1 MDFKFKKTAA
11 FHLSLLLIVPMG
23 ASVYSEENPS
33 EEQTEQTEQTE
44 DEQEQEEEKE
54 EKSTKKKKKKK
65 SEEKPRTEA
74 EAFALMTKVAGND
87 KLELYKNE
95 KEYTLCLKDLRT
107 GKMWWSNPVD
117 LEQSNAKKGQKNEL
131 ASGIQLIYAKPYD
144 RSTTIQNNKGKGKT
158 KMTDIPNG
166 VKYEYKFSD
175 PGITVP
181 VEVTLED
188 DHLKVYVDKQTIKE
202 AYSSPID
209 GQLIT
214 NLAFFTTFG
223 AAGLDEKGYFV
234 IPDGCGAVVE
244 FNNGKTDLRTYS
256 GKVYGRDI
264 TVVKQQKTAVTRNVS
279 LPMYGIVKGDS
290 ALMVVASKGDACAS
304 INTYVSN
311 QNKTDYNSTYFD
323 FELRTSDEYMMG
335 GDSNPLKVFE
345 KRGILVPEIEVR
357 YYPVVN
363 ENGGDIDYTD
373 IANEYRDY
381 LIREKGVADQQI
393 PETSPLYVDIYG
405 GTLEK
410 KSVLGIPVT
419 VKQPV
424 TKFDTAKTM
433 LETLKGRSVDNM
445 VVTYSKFSGE
455 DLGEK
460 ITDSWNPASNLGG
473 SGGWK
478 KLKGYADSNNITL
491 YPSVDNTLYKT
502 GNGYWSMTN
511 TSIRVSNAYSR
522 IPVYDLAHGVENKY
536 YTPLSL
542 FSPASYNKAY
552 SRLIKSYNKKG
563 VTNFAFGSLSNTIY
577 GDYGKAATSREMA
590 KGIVSDIYA
599 NAKQN
604 GSVLADNAS
613 AYVIPYADHIT
624 NVPIDSSKFDL
635 FDYDVPFYQMV
646 LHGVTPYSAIAVNSE
661 ADAQRAVLDC
671 ISSGSNISFDFIGE
685 EASELKDTKL
695 DSYYYAYYPN
705 WMDEAAGSY
714 QLANEILAPVADKYI
729 IDYNIYDDG
738 NRIET
743 IYEGGYTTEVNYED
757 GTVTANGKVYKVAD
771 YLGQGAAE

>member
-1 MDFKFKKTAA
+1 MNLKFKRTAA
-11 FHLSLLLIVPMG
+11 FLLSLLLLAPMG
-23 ASVYSEENPS
+23 ASVYSEDAPD
-33 EEQTEQTEQTE
+33 EETS
-44 DEQEQEEEKE
+44 QEQEEQEEKE
-54 EKSTKKKKKKK
+54 EKEEKKSKKKK
-65 SEEKPRTEA
+65 SDEKPRTEE
-74 EAFALMTKVAGND
+74 EAFALMKKVAGND

-95 KEYTLCLKDLRT
+95 KEYTICLKDLRT
-107 GKMWWSNPVD
+107 GKLWWSNPVD
-117 LEQSNAKKGQKNEL
+117 LEQSNAKKGQKTDL
-131 ASGIQLIYAKPYD
+131 ASGISLTYAEPYN
-144 RSTTIQNNKGKGKT
+144 RSTTVQNNKGKGKT

-166 VKYEYKFSD
+166 VKYEYSFSQ
-175 PGITVP
+175 PGITIP

-188 DHLKVYVDKQTIKE
+188 DHLKVYVDTKQIKE
-202 AYSSPID
+202 EHPSSID
-209 GQLIT
+209 GQLVS

-223 AAGLDEKGYFV
+223 AAGLNEKGYFV
-234 IPDGCGAVVE
+234 VPDGCGAVVE

-264 TVVKQQKTAVTRNVS
+264 TAVKQQKTAVTRNVS

-323 FELRTSDEYMMG
+323 FEMRTSDEYLMG

-381 LIREKGVADQQI
+381 LIKEKGVADKQI
-393 PETSPLYVDIYG
+393 PQSSPLYIDIYG

-410 KSVLGIPVT
+410 KSILGVPVT

-424 TKFDTAKTM
+424 TKFDTAKYM
-433 LETLKGRSVDNM
+433 LETLNGQSVNNM
-445 VVTYSKFSGE
+445 VVTYNKFSNE

-460 ITDSWNPASNLGG
+460 ITDSWSPASSLGG
-473 SGGWK
+473 NGGWK
-478 KLKGYADSNNITL
+478 KLKSYADQNNIVI
-491 YPSVDNTLYKT
+491 YPSVDNTLFKT

-511 TSIRVSNAYSR
+511 TSVRVSNAYSR

-536 YTPLSL
+536 YSPLSL
-542 FSPASYNKAY
+542 FSPASYSKAFNKLIANY
-552 SRLIKSYNKKG
+552 SKKG
-563 VTNFAFGSLSNTIY
+563 NTNYAFGSLANTIY
-577 GDYGKAATSREMA
+577 GDYGRSATSREMA

-604 GSVLADNAS
+604 GSVLAENPAS
-613 AYVIPYADHIT
+613 YVIPYADHIT

-635 FDYDVPFYQMV
+635 FDYDVPIYQMV
-646 LHGVTPYSAIAVNSE
+646 LHGVTPYSGIALNSE
-661 ADAQRAVLDC
+661 ADVERAILDC
-671 ISSGSNISFDFIGE
+671 VSSGSNFSFDFVGM

-695 DSYYYAYYPN
+695 DSYYYAYYAN
-705 WMDEAAGSY
+705 WINEAAGAY
-714 QLANEILAPVADKYI
+714 ELANEVLAPVADSFI

-738 NRIET
+738 NEIET
-743 IYEGGYTTEVNYED
+743 VYEGGYTTVVNYEK
-757 GTVTANGKVYKVAD
+757 GTITANGNTYRVAD
-771 YLGQGAAE
+771 YIGQGAAE